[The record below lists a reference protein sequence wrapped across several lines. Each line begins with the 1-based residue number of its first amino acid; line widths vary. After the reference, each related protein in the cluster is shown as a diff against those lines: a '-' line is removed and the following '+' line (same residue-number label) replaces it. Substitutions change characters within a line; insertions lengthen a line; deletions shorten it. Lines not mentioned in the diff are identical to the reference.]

1 MQLLSNSYWNQYRV
15 TSSVTSKKYFKD
27 CQIFKYG
34 LGQVTIV
41 FVTKSE
47 WTTLICVTLLII
59 YIVYYICSNTIVQ
72 QIDKRFYAY
81 CKWFIDK
88 VLAGHL
94 TQTKRCINYAPFFR
108 KLKMKQGRKVWLDL
122 WKAKH
127 LQLIISRLK
136 RWKLTSFVSLDIFH
150 QKWRKIA
157 SPIYLDLILHI
168 RPLYL
173 VWSLL

>member
-41 FVTKSE
+41 FVTKSQ
-47 WTTLICVTLLII
+47 WTTLIYATLLIL
-59 YIVYYICSNTIVQ
+59 YYICSNTPEWFQ
-72 QIDKRFYAY
+72 AHG
-81 CKWFIDK
+81 KWFIDK
-88 VLAGHL
+88 ILAGHL
-94 TQTKRCINYAPFFR
+94 IQTKRCINYAPFFR